1 MAGLSNRIESLR
13 GQTKELS
20 DRVQRATAEAD
31 RLRAERQ
38 ELLDEITDMQAF
50 LAWRRAQTP

>member
-13 GQTKELS
+13 GQAKELS
-20 DRVQRATAEAD
+20 DRVQRAAAEAD

-38 ELLDEITDMQAF
+38 ELLDEIDDIQAF
-50 LAWRRAQTP
+50 LVWKRNRP